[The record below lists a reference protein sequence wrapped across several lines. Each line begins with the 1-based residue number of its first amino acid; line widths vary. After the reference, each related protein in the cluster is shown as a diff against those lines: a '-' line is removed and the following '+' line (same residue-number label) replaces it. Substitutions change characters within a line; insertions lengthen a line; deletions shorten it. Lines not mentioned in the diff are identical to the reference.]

1 LHPELYIAN
10 VLVDFLSNEQT
21 LFIKENGTLVSNI
34 LSIGLNVGMNFLG
47 TNFLVFKVPDPDKL
61 FD

>member
-1 LHPELYIAN
+1 MFSG
-10 VLVDFLSNEQT
+10 VLSTEQNAFLRD
-21 LFIKENGTLVSNI
+21 NGTLVSNI

>member
-1 LHPELYIAN
+1 MLEGIVGPGSIA
-10 VLVDFLSNEQT
+10 
-21 LFIKENGTLVSNI
+21 FIKENGPLVSNI

-47 TNFLVFKVPDPDKL
+47 TNFVVFRVPEPKEL